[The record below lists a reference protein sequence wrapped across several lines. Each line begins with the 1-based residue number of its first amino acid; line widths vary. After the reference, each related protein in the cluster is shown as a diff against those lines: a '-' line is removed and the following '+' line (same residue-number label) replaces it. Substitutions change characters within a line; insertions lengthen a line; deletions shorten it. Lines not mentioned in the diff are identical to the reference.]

1 MVLIMINVLFAICSV
16 ICTLF
21 RLASFLQ
28 LWLAT
33 TLWKNKFQQ
42 CVKSKLLLLLPVS
55 SLYNSCTQMNKNMSR
70 VIKGVRCKT
79 SFDPWQMFPGKSPMQ
94 LGIHHTTLQRVS
106 LKNSSYKTVQI
117 QTQNNYCLEPN
128 LMSFK
133 TQGFESI
140 APWAC
145 LDQSP
150 NPGLWSFPFPHLL
163 LSPTS
168 LPIHP
173 LTVASRKAKKGFPIY
188 YL

>member
-1 MVLIMINVLFAICSV
+1 
-16 ICTLF
+16 
-21 RLASFLQ
+21 
-28 LWLAT
+28 
-33 TLWKNKFQQ
+33 
-42 CVKSKLLLLLPVS
+42 
-55 SLYNSCTQMNKNMSR
+55 
-70 VIKGVRCKT
+70 
-79 SFDPWQMFPGKSPMQ
+79 MQ

-117 QTQNNYCLEPN
+117 KTQNNYCLEPN

-140 APWAC
+140 ATWAC
-145 LDQSP
+145 LDQSS

-173 LTVASRKAKKGFPIY
+173 LTVHPKKHKGFPHLLLVRVVSCPLKQLVLLALFLFVCCIVKINGSIH
-188 YL
+188 LTNLPREHIS